1 LLHNDLIIVRNHE
14 DDEKDEWDIMRVMDR
29 QGDVD
34 IKVKIQSNSEF
45 QSLTSSPTQSL
56 GSPRLQI
63 NVQDAYEIRFGCST
77 YAQKEGEK
85 KVSSG
90 TIPRS
95 NKNQIQPKLPKQ
107 FQYPESNSYMSY
119 PH

>member
-56 GSPRLQI
+56 GPPRLQI

-77 YAQKEGEK
+77 YVQKEGEK
-85 KVSSG
+85 KKFPMAPFPG
-90 TIPRS
+90 PTKIRF
-95 NKNQIQPKLPKQ
+95 NQNCRNNFNIQSPTRI
-107 FQYPESNSYMSY
+107 
-119 PH
+119 